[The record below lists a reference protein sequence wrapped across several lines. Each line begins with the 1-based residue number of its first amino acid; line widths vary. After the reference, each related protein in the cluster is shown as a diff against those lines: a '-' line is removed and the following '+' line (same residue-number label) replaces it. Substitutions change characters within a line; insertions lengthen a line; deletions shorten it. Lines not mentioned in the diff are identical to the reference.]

1 MYPRTAMNELCMD
14 ATSMVGEAGSY
25 VGRCPL
31 FKARRLLT
39 SGKMALWK
47 HRRLTLE
54 RLEKFLSFRYFKD
67 ANLYGQRNVAV
78 RPGPLALQLNWGR
91 IGPKGP

>member
-1 MYPRTAMNELCMD
+1 
-14 ATSMVGEAGSY
+14 
-25 VGRCPL
+25 
-31 FKARRLLT
+31 
-39 SGKMALWK
+39 MALWK